1 MVSTTKTVQENT
13 YRIACNHIPFT
24 SKNIKLISNDI
35 VKAASI
41 LKNSRIIGL
50 PTETVYGLAG
60 NIYSEH
66 AIRHIFEI
74 KKRPFFNP
82 IIVHIKSLTFLS
94 KVARDIPKEAIK
106 LAETFWP
113 GPLTLLLNKQSSI
126 PDLITGGKSTVAV
139 RVPNHPVALSI
150 LNLLDFPL
158 AAPSANPFGS
168 ISPTC
173 AEHVDGYF
181 KEELEMI
188 LDGGVCKSGIESTII
203 GFQNQKPVL
212 YRHGAIPL
220 NMIEMVI
227 GKTTIATKNNHPPQ
241 APGMLSK
248 HYAPSTNTVLTSD
261 AKTII
266 SIHVNKKIGLLL
278 FKSEINQAGIYR
290 QEVLSKTGNLQE
302 AASNLYAALHRLDK
316 ANLDIIIVERVP
328 ETGLGNS
335 INDRLERAATKAC

>member
-1 MVSTTKTVQENT
+1 MIITDLA
-13 YRIACNHIPFT
+13 R
-24 SKNIKLISNDI
+24 
-35 VKAASI
+35 AASV
-41 LKNSRIIGL
+41 LKNNKIIGL

-60 NIYSEH
+60 NIYSEQ

-82 IIVHIKSLTFLS
+82 LIVHIKSLAFLP
-94 KVARDIPKEAIK
+94 KVALDIPKEAIK

-113 GPLTLLLNKQSSI
+113 GPLTLVLNKQPSI
-126 PDLITGGKSTVAV
+126 PGLITGGKSTVAV
-139 RVPNHPVALSI
+139 RVPNHPLALSL

-168 ISPTC
+168 ISPTS
-173 AEHVDGYF
+173 AEHVAGYF
-181 KEELEMI
+181 KEELEII
-188 LDGGVCKSGIESTII
+188 LDGGLCKSGIESTII
-203 GFQNQKPVL
+203 GFQNQQPVL

-227 GKTTIATKNNHPPQ
+227 GKIAIATKNNDAPQ

-248 HYAPSTNTVLTSD
+248 HYAPSTNTVLTNE
-261 AKTII
+261 
-266 SIHVNKKIGLLL
+266 IHAVIKMHADKKIGLLL
-278 FKSEINQAGIYR
+278 FNCEIAHTGICL

-316 ANLDIIIVERVP
+316 ANLDIIIAERLP

-335 INDRLERAATKAC
+335 INDRLERAATKA